1 MFNFAEGNFARRH
14 ADQDVAASE
23 ARLLRAKQ
31 LPQHALHPV
40 AIDRA
45 RKDAF
50 RNDETESGNAERIG
64 ADEHAESRTPERS
77 PSGEQRGDIGGPE
90 A

>member
-1 MFNFAEGNFARRH
+1 LLDFAEGDFAPSH
-14 ADQDVAASE
+14 SNQDIAASKTCL
-23 ARLLRAKQ
+23 RRAKQ
-31 LPQHALHPV
+31 LPQHALHPI

-45 RKDAF
+45 REDAF

-64 ADEHAESRTPERS
+64 AEEHAESGTPERS
-77 PSGEQRGDIGGPE
+77 PAGKQRGDIGGPE

>member
-1 MFNFAEGNFARRH
+1 LFDFVESDFARRH
-14 ADQDVAASE
+14 ANQDIAASE

-45 RKDAF
+45 REDTL
-50 RNDETESGNAERIG
+50 RNDETESGNAEWIG
-64 ADEHAESRTPERS
+64 AKEHAESGPPERS
-77 PSGEQRGDIGGPE
+77 PAGEQRGDIGGPE

>member
-1 MFNFAEGNFARRH
+1 LFDFAEGDFARRH
-14 ADQDVAASE
+14 ANQDIPASE
-23 ARLLRAKQ
+23 ARLLRTKQ
-31 LPQHALHPV
+31 LPEYALHPV

-45 RKDAF
+45 REDAF

-64 ADEHAESRTPERS
+64 PKKHAESWPPERS
-77 PSGEQRGDIGGPE
+77 PAGEQRGDIGSPE